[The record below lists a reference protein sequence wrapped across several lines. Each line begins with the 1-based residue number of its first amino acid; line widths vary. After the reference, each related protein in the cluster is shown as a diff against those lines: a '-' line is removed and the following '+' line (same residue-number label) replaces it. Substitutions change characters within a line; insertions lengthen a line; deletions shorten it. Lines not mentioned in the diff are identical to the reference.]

1 MRPQNSLN
9 HSQGLPGPARFR
21 KAMTPLRRLYKMC
34 LKHIMKS
41 HGRTGLVSN
50 AVREKAKRLP
60 SGVRNLRLFRILKKA
75 MEKVRA

>member
-1 MRPQNSLN
+1 
-9 HSQGLPGPARFR
+9 
-21 KAMTPLRRLYKMC
+21 MC

-41 HGRTGLVSN
+41 HGRNGLVSN
-50 AVREKAKRLP
+50 AVREEAKRLP

>member
-1 MRPQNSLN
+1 
-9 HSQGLPGPARFR
+9 
-21 KAMTPLRRLYKMC
+21 MC